1 MTVKQ
6 FFKGSLK
13 REIGISLG
21 VILLC
26 MLALCATY
34 ITVVIYRGFAGL
46 ASDYLSEM
54 GENYSQ
60 QVNGIISR
68 EYHACAALQNMME
81 RYEDLP
87 AEDRRPF
94 MDSVLQ
100 KVLEE
105 NESFVD
111 AWTVWEPNAL
121 DGLDAE
127 YANTAHH
134 DSTGRFIPYWTR
146 SGSVIDCVELTD
158 YETGSWYV
166 DPLRSSK
173 GILIDPNLYE
183 VAGKEIWVCGVAF
196 PIHNRAGQA
205 VGVVGIDMSL
215 DSLSKLLHSAKVYD
229 SGYLSLISATG
240 LVAVDYDSSTEGS
253 ISADFTSGK
262 TAQLFKTAARTME
275 PFTIHSLFQ
284 NQPITQHYVP
294 LKVEDAD
301 QIWFMGV
308 TAFSAEIAKEATSV
322 RRLVIIVFIITLVVV
337 VLFTYLIVARFVKE
351 IEKGSDA
358 MRNIAQGDGD
368 LTVRMEVKNEN
379 EMGKMYQYFN
389 QTMEKMQTS
398 LAAVKTE
405 SENLETQGR
414 TLSDNMNDTA
424 AAANEIAANIEGVNH
439 QIQQQGSNVR
449 EAGESVDQINA
460 TVRDLIQNIQTQSAN
475 VVESSSAI
483 EQMVANIRS
492 VTGIL
497 EKNSG
502 SINALEKASEDGKAS
517 VTSSVDAT
525 KKIAEQSKTLLEASK
540 IIQTIASQTNLLAMN
555 AAIEAAHAGEAGKG
569 FSVVADEIRK
579 LAEDS
584 NKQGKNITLN
594 LKEVLSSINAVA
606 DSSES
611 LQSRFN
617 EIYDLSRR
625 VAEQELTIMH
635 AMQEQSE
642 GGTQVL
648 NAIKQINDIT
658 VSVKSGGES
667 MEGAASVVSREMDTL
682 TRLTEEITSSMEE
695 MAMGIENI
703 NMSINNVNDLTH
715 KNAESIQALS
725 GAVSKFKV

>member
-1 MTVKQ
+1 M
-6 FFKGSLK
+6 
-13 REIGISLG
+13 
-21 VILLC
+21 
-26 MLALCATY
+26 
-34 ITVVIYRGFAGL
+34 
-46 ASDYLSEM
+46 
-54 GENYSQ
+54 
-60 QVNGIISR
+60 
-68 EYHACAALQNMME
+68 
-81 RYEDLP
+81 
-87 AEDRRPF
+87 
-94 MDSVLQ
+94 
-100 KVLEE
+100 
-105 NESFVD
+105 
-111 AWTVWEPNAL
+111 
-121 DGLDAE
+121 
-127 YANTAHH
+127 
-134 DSTGRFIPYWTR
+134 
-146 SGSVIDCVELTD
+146 
-158 YETGSWYV
+158 
-166 DPLRSSK
+166 
-173 GILIDPNLYE
+173 
-183 VAGKEIWVCGVAF
+183 
-196 PIHNRAGQA
+196 
-205 VGVVGIDMSL
+205 
-215 DSLSKLLHSAKVYD
+215 
-229 SGYLSLISATG
+229 
-240 LVAVDYDSSTEGS
+240 
-253 ISADFTSGK
+253 
-262 TAQLFKTAARTME
+262 
-275 PFTIHSLFQ
+275 
-284 NQPITQHYVP
+284 
-294 LKVEDAD
+294 
-301 QIWFMGV
+301 
-308 TAFSAEIAKEATSV
+308 